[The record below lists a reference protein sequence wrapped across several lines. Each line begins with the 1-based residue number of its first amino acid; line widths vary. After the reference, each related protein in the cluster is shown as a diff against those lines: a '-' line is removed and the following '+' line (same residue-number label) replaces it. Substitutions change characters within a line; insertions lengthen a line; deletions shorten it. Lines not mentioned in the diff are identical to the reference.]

1 MTEVFEDYVS
11 EEGQRIV
18 LARRAELEA
27 DAKGKDSAAD
37 GIPMVAAMLALYAKA
52 ESMVRSPPYSHLSL
66 SVTCLRDQSLTFVFS
81 FQSFYHVFLCKL
93 VKK

>member
-1 MTEVFEDYVS
+1 MTEVLEDYVS

-52 ESMVRSPPYSHLSL
+52 ESMVRTPIFSSQIR
-66 SVTCLRDQSLTFVFS
+66 SVTCLRDQSLTFYFLSQIVSPRFS
-81 FQSFYHVFLCKL
+81 LQTCN
-93 VKK
+93 